1 MWTGIIGAITA
12 LLSAIPA
19 GIKFATEWLAQQRDK
34 LLLAL
39 GGERQRGKD
48 LQGRIDGLKE
58 GNKAREQARRDIER
72 NASGGGIMS
81 DDGFRRADE
90 DGDD

>member
-1 MWTGIIGAITA
+1 MWTAIIGAITA

-19 GIKFATEWLAQQRDK
+19 GIKLASEWLAQKRDQ

-39 GGERQRGKD
+39 GGERQRGAD
-48 LQGRIDGLKE
+48 LQGRIDGLKA

-72 NASGGGIMS
+72 DTGGGGIMS